1 MWLLPEQVHQIL
13 RKCGLEEAPADAGT
27 DLRLTLE
34 VEPTEGMIRV
44 SAARA
49 CLFDLPAS
57 RGQAGSRQV
66 AGPSSGGAFEGATV
80 DVDPR
85 YGLWDSHGRDL
96 MVRAG
101 LRGWLR
107 RGPPVIRRLWQAFRE
122 YELLRLEAEL
132 SGAGDGPRFTGGR
145 MLCDDNALDRNERLA
160 SLRKPVAHQPCH
172 AMRSYGIDYVE
183 LDGEIGLLSVGAG
196 ETMATMDLLEAAGGR
211 AACFMDCSGGFGP
224 DAVTAAL
231 QRVCGLPGVR
241 VMMVNIFG
249 GVTRVD
255 DVADSIATALER
267 LPGFSLPLVIRLEGN
282 GADRGRE
289 LLTRIGLHS
298 FPVLRDAVEAAV
310 ALVRKGKA

>member
-1 MWLLPEQVHQIL
+1 MWLLPQQVRKIL
-13 RKCGLEEAPADAGT
+13 RECGLEEAPAGAGI

-49 CLFDLPAS
+49 AS
-57 RGQAGSRQV
+57 
-66 AGPSSGGAFEGATV
+66 PPSGGAFDGAVV

-85 YGLWDSHGRDL
+85 YGLWDNHGREL

-101 LRGWLR
+101 LPGWVR
-107 RGPPVIRRLWQAFRE
+107 RAPPVIRRLWQAFHE
-122 YELLRLEAEL
+122 YELLRLETEL
-132 SGAGDGPRFTGGR
+132 SETEDGPRITSGR
-145 MLCDDNALDRNERLA
+145 MLCDDNALDRNEQLARL
-160 SLRKPVAHQPCH
+160 REPVANEPFHV
-172 AMRSYGIDYVE
+172 MRSHGIEYVE
-183 LDGEIGLLSVGAG
+183 LEGEIGLLSVGAG

-211 AACFMDCSGGFGP
+211 AACFMDCSGGFAA

-255 DVADSIATALER
+255 DVAASIATALGR
-267 LPGFSLPLVIRLEGN
+267 IPNFSLPLVIRLEGN
-282 GADRGRE
+282 GADRGRD
-289 LLTRIGLHS
+289 LLTRKGLRS
-298 FPVLRDAVEAAV
+298 FLVLRDAVEAAV
-310 ALVRKGKA
+310 DLARKDKA